1 MPVSSNANDRTAGAT
16 SSVWVTSRGSRFLH
30 PAASRSTAKRQRRR
44 IGRFVR
50 MVWRR
55 VMICSLHL
63 SGRFRF
69 PVTKRTIHPMD
80 GCSGHRSIRL
90 FCPVGCGRQRLAVDN
105 PFPSGD
111 GSVSP
116 PVSAPRPE
124 EPVIAVRRLRGGY
137 PALPSVPPALPSAE
151 ASCPIRRPVPCRV
164 VRARCIHP
172 GWHC

>member
-30 PAASRSTAKRQRRR
+30 PAASRSTAERQRRR

-55 VMICSLHL
+55 VMICSFGICRAGSASRLQKERFILWTDVPATGPFASFVL
-63 SGRFRF
+63 SDAG
-69 PVTKRTIHPMD
+69 
-80 GCSGHRSIRL
+80 GSGLR
-90 FCPVGCGRQRLAVDN
+90 
-105 PFPSGD
+105 
-111 GSVSP
+111 SVSP